1 MFNCIVT
8 ARVTAS
14 TVVVAVDKVKIHA
27 LSGVIVHQPVKIQ
40 NGKNLENFKILRQL
54 FMIWRLLV

>member
-27 LSGVIVHQPVKIQ
+27 LSGVTVHQPVKIQ